1 MDLTRRW
8 LFIIMFVSFCS
19 PLAVSYGQE
28 SPSNKSRNVLL
39 TPADQLILDAIDKVR
54 EDLSGRIDKVRE
66 DLSGRI
72 DKVSGRIDKVRE
84 DLSDR
89 IDKVSDRIDKVNDRI
104 DKLGQN
110 LNGRIDNLWITML
123 GGFLGV
129 MAFIGGLVFWD
140 RKTFMRRARE
150 EMRDEVSND
159 RNKLEAMI
167 VAMRR
172 LGEQFPEVREV
183 LRSFGL
189 L

>member
-1 MDLTRRW
+1 
-8 LFIIMFVSFCS
+8 MFVSFCF

-28 SPSNKSRNVLL
+28 SSANKSKNVLL

-54 EDLSGRIDKVRE
+54 EDLSGRIDKVN
-66 DLSGRI
+66 
-72 DKVSGRIDKVRE
+72 
-84 DLSDR
+84 
-89 IDKVSDRIDKVNDRI
+89 DRIDKVNDRI
-104 DKLGQN
+104 DNLGQN
-110 LNGRIDNLWITML
+110 LNSRIDNLWITML

-150 EMRDEVSND
+150 EMRDEVSKD
-159 RNKLEAMI
+159 SNKLEAMI
-167 VAMRR
+167 VAMRKI
-172 LGEQFPEVREV
+172 GEQFPEVREV

>member
-1 MDLTRRW
+1 MDLARRW
-8 LFIIMFVSFCS
+8 LFIIIFASFCF

-28 SPSNKSRNVLL
+28 SPSKKDKNVVL

-54 EDLSGRIDKVRE
+54 EDLSGRIDKV
-66 DLSGRI
+66 
-72 DKVSGRIDKVRE
+72 
-84 DLSDR
+84 
-89 IDKVSDRIDKVNDRI
+89 NDRI
-104 DKLGQN
+104 DNLGQN

-150 EMRDEVSND
+150 EMRDEVSED
-159 RNKLEAMI
+159 RKKLEAMLMAI
-167 VAMRR
+167 RR

-183 LRSFGL
+183 LRNFGL

>member
-1 MDLTRRW
+1 MDLTRKW
-8 LFIIMFVSFCS
+8 LFIIMFASFCF
-19 PLAVSYGQE
+19 PLAISYGQE
-28 SPSNKSRNVLL
+28 SPSKKDKNVVL

-54 EDLSGRIDKVRE
+54 EDLSGRIDKVN
-66 DLSGRI
+66 
-72 DKVSGRIDKVRE
+72 
-84 DLSDR
+84 
-89 IDKVSDRIDKVNDRI
+89 DRIDKVNDRI

-110 LNGRIDNLWITML
+110 LNSRIDKVREDLSNQIDRVHGRIDNLWITML

-150 EMRDEVSND
+150 EMRDEVSTD

-167 VAMRR
+167 VAMRKI
-172 LGEQFPEVREV
+172 GEQFPEVREV